1 MKNKNY
7 ILPLFILITTILTV
21 VSFYLLLN
29 NLDSD
34 ILVNATSNNNV
45 VLNNLSDITARDN
58 TTISN
63 DSTASGNSTI
73 QVESLDTK
81 TKVILG
87 VGGAIIGIFL
97 LYYGYIKFSEI
108 EYRYSTNANIN
119 TRTPESIEM
128 SSGMPTFNNN
138 NN

>member
-1 MKNKNY
+1 M
-7 ILPLFILITTILTV
+7 V